1 MEKIKSR
8 REIIVQG
15 IIFSLIPAI
24 LTYLGQSDYIWS
36 YLREHQYI
44 GQKLDVSLIQD
55 ICTVGGIVLTFCL
68 LTINLIR
75 SQIRENIYKEQR
87 LSFVK
92 FNKEIFIK
100 TLEDAIGKEYANI
113 EIRIFVPEKPII
125 WYIKKIFF
133 PKKTKLNFVIKNI
146 PGLANPG
153 LTNNLSFEVE
163 PLRQGLVGEC
173 YEKHQM
179 LLDDDLEQSNETNY
193 NLNGYQINKTN
204 NLKFILVCPLF
215 DMNKNDNITAIVAF
229 DSTYYIKVDTKEK
242 EEALRRSVLNYTQ
255 QLQEYAPE
263 LFKKVGGIL

>member
-1 MEKIKSR
+1 MSKIKKKK
-8 REIIVQG
+8 EIIVQG
-15 IIFSLIPAI
+15 IIFSLIPAVF
-24 LTYLGQSDYIWS
+24 TWLGQSDYVWDFLKES
-36 YLREHQYI
+36 QYI
-44 GQKLDVSLIQD
+44 GQKLNISLVKD
-55 ICTVGGIVLTFCL
+55 ICTFLGIILTFSL
-68 LTINLIR
+68 LTVNLIC

-100 TLEDAIGKEYANI
+100 TLEDVLGKEYANI
-113 EIRIFVPEKPII
+113 EIRIFVPKKTII
-125 WYIKKIFF
+125 WHIKKIFQ
-133 PKKTKLNFVIKNI
+133 PKKTKLYFVIKNI

-163 PLRQGLVGEC
+163 PVRQGLVGEC

-179 LLDDDLEQSNETNY
+179 LLDDDLEQNNETNY